1 MSANLFRYIRRVAVV
16 RTDASANLALLWES
30 VVSGFHGEALLNL
43 EKRTL
48 LSVGLADRKSSSR
61 EWNFDRDGRHR
72 ERHRRKLLAS
82 YEVS

>member
-1 MSANLFRYIRRVAVV
+1 M
-16 RTDASANLALLWES
+16 RTDASADLALLWESEES
-30 VVSGFHGEALLNL
+30 VVSGFHGETLLKLGLNRFNL
-43 EKRTL
+43 EKDAAF
-48 LSVGLADRKSSSR
+48 GCLADGKDGSR